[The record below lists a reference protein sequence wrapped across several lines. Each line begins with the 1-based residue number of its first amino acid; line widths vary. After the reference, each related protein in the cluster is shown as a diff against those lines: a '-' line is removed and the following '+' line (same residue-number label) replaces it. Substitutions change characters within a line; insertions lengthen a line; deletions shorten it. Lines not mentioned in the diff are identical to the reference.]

1 MKDPIRVLYVA
12 QEFTPFVL
20 ESIIAKI
27 TSLYPLYLQEMG
39 CEVRIFMPCYGHINE
54 RRNQLHE
61 VQRLSGLNLIID
73 DNDYQLIIKV
83 ATLANIRMQVY
94 FIDNEEYFRRKGTDV
109 DLEGN
114 EFDDNENRMIFFA
127 RGVLET
133 ITKLRWAPDVVHC
146 NSWFSAMIPYYI
158 KTIYNETPFFQ
169 NSKLLFSVF
178 DCARYQKD
186 FSENFVRAIRVNK
199 DDESVPELLNGQVNW
214 QRLTKFAI
222 ENSDSVLFVDNVDEE
237 LRQFVEASGKPYA
250 ITVDEDN
257 RKEAYYSV
265 LKPLIPSLED

>member
-1 MKDPIRVLYVA
+1 MKEAIRVLYVA

-20 ESIIAKI
+20 ESIMAKI
-27 TSLYPLYLQEMG
+27 TSQYPLYLQELG

-83 ATLANIRMQVY
+83 ATLSNIRMQVY

-114 EFDDNENRMIFFA
+114 EFDDNEQRMIFFA

-133 ITKLRWAPDVVHC
+133 ITKLRWAPDIVHC
-146 NSWFSAMIPYYI
+146 NSWFSALIPYYI
-158 KTIYNETPFFQ
+158 KTVYNETPFFQ
-169 NSKLLFSVF
+169 NSKLLYSVF
-178 DCARYQKD
+178 GCARYTKP
-186 FSENFVRAIRVNK
+186 FSENFIKAIRIN
-199 DDESVPELLNGQVNW
+199 DDQSSPELLQGQVDW
-214 QRLTKFAI
+214 HRLTKFAI
-222 ENSDSVLFVDNVDEE
+222 EYSDAVMFVDNDVDEE
-237 LRQFVEASGKPYA
+237 IRQFVEASGKNYA
-250 ITVDEDN
+250 LTDEEDK
-257 RKEAYYSV
+257 KEVYLNLV
-265 LKPLIPSLED
+265 RPLLPAPKE